1 MTDTEIIEGDAAE
14 VGTDLEPARPPGTL
28 FHTDDPVVVLERAAR
43 VADALK
49 GVIVTQGLFKQING
63 KPHVFV
69 EAWATC
75 GAMLGLTSYVV
86 WSRPIGEATP
96 AGHDWEARVEVRALD
111 GRTVGA
117 AEAMCTRAESKW
129 RARDD
134 YAVRSMA
141 QTRATSKAF
150 RGPLGFIVTLA
161 GYSATPAEE
170 MPADAE
176 SVSDVTP
183 PRAAQEAPK
192 PIGDAAAAE
201 IILNSDVAGIPRDDL
216 RKAVWYAAGQPSDRL
231 GKGTFGLDGEP
242 VSQQHEQYAVDV
254 LAAFLPEQRDRV
266 MKWMVKRV
274 DLMAEEAK
282 GATA

>member
-1 MTDTEIIEGDAAE
+1 MTEHEEITDAE
-14 VGTDLEPARPPGTL
+14 VVGRELEPAHHGPPATL
-28 FHTDDPVVVLERAAR
+28 FRTDDPVVVLERASR

-49 GVIVTQGLFKQING
+49 GVIVDRGLFKQING

-86 WSRPIGEATP
+86 WSRPIGEPTP

-129 RARDD
+129 KTRDD

-170 MPADAE
+170 MSADAE
-176 SVSDVTP
+176 PLSDVTP
-183 PRAAQEAPK
+183 VMPADHRVQRPEAPK

-201 IILNSDVAGIPRDDL
+201 IILNSDSAGIPRDDL
-216 RKAVWYAAGQPSDRL
+216 QKAVWHAMGAPEALNDRGQFEDDQVAIDTVASFDAG
-231 GKGTFGLDGEP
+231 
-242 VSQQHEQYAVDV
+242 
-254 LAAFLPEQRDRV
+254 QRDRINR
-266 MKWMVKRV
+266 WLDKRRAK
-274 DLMAEEAK
+274 MADEAK

>member
-1 MTDTEIIEGDAAE
+1 MTDTEVIEGDATE
-14 VGTDLEPARPPGTL
+14 VGTDLEPSRSTGTL
-28 FHTDDPVVVLERAAR
+28 FHTDDPVVVLERASR

-86 WSRPIGEATP
+86 WSRPIGDATP

-129 RARDD
+129 KTRDD

-170 MPADAE
+170 MPVDAE
-176 SVSDVTP
+176 PVSDVTP
-183 PRAAQEAPK
+183 RAAAPEAPK

-201 IILNSDVAGIPRDDL
+201 IILNSDVAGISRDDL
-216 RKAVWYAAGQPSDRL
+216 RKAAWHADGQPSDYL
-231 GKGTFGLDGEP
+231 QEGAFEDDGF
-242 VSQQHEQYAVDV
+242 AIGA
-254 LAAFLPEQRDRV
+254 LCAFLPEQRDRLNR
-266 MKWMVKRV
+266 WMDKRRAK
-274 DLMAEEAK
+274 MADEAR